1 MSEISTSGT
10 LSRQG
15 SMAVDQDTQE
25 SSSVIMEAATVTGP
39 KRKRNWMVENKW
51 VTVKKLPDGRK
62 EFRCQWESV
71 TGKICNHPTTSD
83 KKGSTSNMVS
93 HMRNKH
99 SITASSPAKGESP
112 VSRGIGSLDP
122 FLTPQA
128 PIVMFTKK
136 IFYQTII
143 DDLIASRA
151 PYTAV
156 ERPTLQRL
164 LYIAHSAPSL
174 QDLKLPSDTTIKRHM
189 SDYYNEL
196 KLQVKEKLQLVPCL
210 AYTADGW
217 TTSNM
222 KHSFLGVTAHWID
235 EEWSFRS
242 LAIGFEPLKGS
253 HTGTNLA
260 ATMVTLLEEFE
271 LDNKPFFLTTDN
283 ASNMVTMAKELEAS
297 LGSEVFSAEN
307 NHISCIGHVINLVV
321 QTAIVAGLKA
331 QAPENTDSSEDND
344 ITEAECK

>member
-71 TGKICNHPTTSD
+71 TGKICNYPTTSD

-128 PIVMFTKK
+128 PTVMFTKK
-136 IFYQTII
+136 YST
-143 DDLIASRA
+143 
-151 PYTAV
+151 
-156 ERPTLQRL
+156 
-164 LYIAHSAPSL
+164 
-174 QDLKLPSDTTIKRHM
+174 KLS
-189 SDYYNEL
+189 
-196 KLQVKEKLQLVPCL
+196 
-210 AYTADGW
+210 
-217 TTSNM
+217 
-222 KHSFLGVTAHWID
+222 
-235 EEWSFRS
+235 
-242 LAIGFEPLKGS
+242 
-253 HTGTNLA
+253 
-260 ATMVTLLEEFE
+260 
-271 LDNKPFFLTTDN
+271 
-283 ASNMVTMAKELEAS
+283 
-297 LGSEVFSAEN
+297 
-307 NHISCIGHVINLVV
+307 
-321 QTAIVAGLKA
+321 
-331 QAPENTDSSEDND
+331 
-344 ITEAECK
+344 